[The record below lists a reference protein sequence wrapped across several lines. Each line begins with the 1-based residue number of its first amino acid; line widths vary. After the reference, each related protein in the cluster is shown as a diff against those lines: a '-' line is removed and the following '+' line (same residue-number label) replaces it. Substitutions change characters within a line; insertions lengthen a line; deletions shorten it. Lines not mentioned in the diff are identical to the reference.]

1 MSTRTAINHQ
11 GLEDLIAAIESSPG
25 GAQAEVQAHAAQ
37 ALAFVRDG
45 IITGEGPTTR
55 GRVHFSRELDAADAA
70 WCRRILTAPAV
81 VQSPVSRAEI
91 ETLFQIDEAASERS
105 DGGQFDDLFAK
116 AVVHHTAAVSGFK
129 VPARSVALAA
139 DTSIERWAPPRASE
153 VDIQVLE
160 WLSKQMRSNR
170 RPNTTLM
177 TLIATLVGAASLPIA
192 QSLPSVIDL
201 GM

>member
-1 MSTRTAINHQ
+1 MTYQS
-11 GLEDLIAAIESSPG
+11 LDELIAAIERADGASQLETQ
-25 GAQAEVQAHAAQ
+25 AQAQVHAAQ

-55 GRVHFSRELDAADAA
+55 GRVHFSRELDGGDAA
-70 WCRRILTAPAV
+70 WCRRILTAPALM
-81 VQSPVSRAEI
+81 QSPVSRAEV

-105 DGGQFDDLFAK
+105 DAGQFDDLFAK
-116 AVVHHTAAVSGFK
+116 AVVHHTASVSGFK
-129 VPARSVALAA
+129 VPPRSVALAA

-153 VDIQVLE
+153 VDVKVLE
-160 WLSKQMRSNR
+160 WLGRQMRSNR

-177 TLIATLVGAASLPIA
+177 TFIATLVGAAALPIA
-192 QSLPSVIDL
+192 QSLPGMFDL